1 MAPLTTNEDRN
12 AETELPDEGLEEDI
26 AKLRQGNRV

>member
-1 MAPLTTNEDRN
+1 MMSEVRN

-26 AKLRQGNRV
+26 AMLRQGTG